1 MVVVD
6 TATLLREEKLDQG
19 LLDRQTGE
27 SQIAGLTMRYARHVA
42 GLRYEDLPE
51 EVIHKAKTIIR
62 DGIGNQIAA
71 SAIAEPAARMVE
83 LVRGWG
89 GKSEVT
95 VTGYGFK
102 VPAPMAVL
110 CNAMMGHGVE
120 LDDAHG
126 SGLIKG
132 GSVIVSLAMASAEL
146 AGCSGK
152 DMIAGVVGAYEIA
165 VRVAKAIN
173 PGHRQRGYHTTG
185 TVALLGAA
193 AMATKL
199 LGGDEEQ
206 IACAIG
212 LAAMQSAG
220 IQAYL
225 DDSCMAKPY
234 SPGKGAMNGML
245 AAIMA
250 RSGFTGP
257 RIALESREGFLNAF
271 TSSFNADELVAGLG
285 TRHTIME
292 VGFKPHAACRYAHGP
307 LDLAQAMYWQDDVRL
322 DAVEQITV
330 HMSELAIRQASKLP
344 CPNLNVAM
352 GSTQF
357 GVALALALGS
367 NGLRDYWAG
376 FKTSE
381 IHEAAEH
388 RVTLVAEP
396 AFGLGG
402 RQAVLEVRLRD
413 GRTVR
418 RQSEEP
424 RGEPNNPLS
433 DDEMERKFIGMAALT
448 IDDGRAAA
456 LNRTL
461 MDIGALGDASVIP
474 GMTVATDGKP
484 TLRAA

>member
-1 MVVVD
+1 M
-6 TATLLREEKLDQG
+6 DQG
-19 LLDRQTGE
+19 LLDRQADE
-27 SQIAGLTMRYARHVA
+27 SRIAGLTMRYARHLA
-42 GLRYEDLPE
+42 GLRYENLPE
-51 EVIHKAKTIIR
+51 EVILKAKTIIR
-62 DGIGNQIAA
+62 DGVGNQIAA
-71 SAIAEPAARMVE
+71 SAIAEPAARIVE

-89 GKSEVT
+89 GKPEAT
-95 VTGYGFK
+95 VTGYGLK

-110 CNAMMGHGVE
+110 CNAMLGHGVE

-132 GSVIVSLAMASAEL
+132 GSVIISLAMASAEL
-146 AGCSGK
+146 AGCSGRELV
-152 DMIAGVVGAYEIA
+152 AGVVGAYEIA
-165 VRVAKAIN
+165 VRIAKAIN

-225 DDSCMAKPY
+225 DDSCMAKPF
-234 SPGKGAMNGML
+234 SPGKGAMNGMM

-257 RIALESREGFLNAF
+257 RKALESREGFLNAF
-271 TSSFNADELVAGLG
+271 TSRFDAAELVEGLG
-285 TRHTIME
+285 TRHAIME

-307 LDLAQAMYWQDDVRL
+307 LDLAQAAYWEDGARL
-322 DAVEQITV
+322 AEVERIKV

-357 GVALALALGS
+357 GIALALALGS

-376 FKTSE
+376 FEMPE
-381 IHEAAEH
+381 IHDAAQH

-402 RQAVLEVRLRD
+402 RQARIEIRLRN
-413 GRTVR
+413 GQTIHRE
-418 RQSEEP
+418 SSEP
-424 RGEPNNPLS
+424 RGEPTNPLS
-433 DDEMERKFIGMAALT
+433 AEELERKFIGMAALT
-448 IDDGRAAA
+448 IDDERATE

-461 MDIGALGDASVIP
+461 MDIETLENASIIP
-474 GMTVATDGKP
+474 GMTVVADGKP
-484 TLRAA
+484 ALRAA